1 MSGFFEKAVPVWIT
15 GREKEMNLRV
25 QFKAMLGKG
34 ETVTAKIATS
44 GIYQMSVN
52 GRFVCYGPARG
63 GRGFFRVDEIDL
75 TRFADRERNTVI
87 IEVCGYN
94 ARSYYLMQ
102 QDSFLTAEL
111 SADGQVAAYTGK
123 DFTARI
129 NPEYIQKIQRYSFQ
143 RPFAESYRIQAEDA
157 YFTDATPGAEP
168 LSPMAQP
175 RYLQRHTPYPLYERT
190 AAKKI
195 FGGEFSL
202 SPRES
207 YWRNGAFDAL
217 VAKPEQA
224 AYLFAHP
231 DLMIT
236 EECEKLQLST
246 PTANEVKTL
255 SDGAYGIYELPYN
268 ATGMIEIHIKAQR
281 PLRLYIMFDEILS
294 DGNRVDYLRG
304 GCCNAAIFDLPAGE
318 RRLRFFEVYTCK
330 YIQAA
335 VCGGDADIELSMIE
349 YKHPPLKHVPTF
361 DDPAIR
367 RIADAAVETF
377 RQGSVDLFM
386 DCPSRERAGWLCDSF
401 FSGRTEYLL
410 CGETSV
416 EHDFLENFLCEET
429 YVNLPDGMLPM
440 CYPADHTPHSFIPN
454 WAMWLFL
461 ELREYLD
468 RSGDR
473 ELVER
478 FRPKALGL
486 LQYFRRFE
494 NSDGLLENLESWV
507 FVEWS
512 RANDLTDGVNYPSNM
527 LYSAMLG
534 AISELYHMPEL
545 AEKAE
550 TIRRTVYRQSFDGTF
565 FRDHALREN
574 GVLNAMPDRTEVC
587 QYYAFFFGVATP
599 ARDRELFETLIRKF
613 GPGRNRDTEY
623 PEIAPANA
631 FIGNYL
637 RLEILMRAGLR
648 EEVLQNIVGFFGYM
662 AQRTG
667 TLWENTDPSAS
678 CDHCFASYV
687 LCWLEKT
694 KNTTQG

>member
-1 MSGFFEKAVPVWIT
+1 MNVFFEKAVPVWVT

-25 QFKAMLGKG
+25 QFKAVFGKG
-34 ETVTAKIATS
+34 KSITAKIATS

-52 GRFVCYGPARG
+52 GKFVCYGPARA

-75 TRFADRERNTVI
+75 TPFADREQNTVI

-94 ARSYYLMQ
+94 ARSYYLIK

-111 SADGQVAAYTGK
+111 LTNGQVAAYTGN

-129 NPEYIQKIQRYSFQ
+129 NPEYIKKIQRYSFQ
-143 RPFAESYRIQAEDA
+143 RPFAESYRVIAGDT
-157 YFTDATPGAEP
+157 YFTDAVQGTEP
-168 LSPMAQP
+168 LSCLPQP
-175 RYLQRHTPYPLYERT
+175 NYLKRNTPYPMYEKT
-190 AAKKI
+190 GAKRI
-195 FGGEFSL
+195 LGGSFSFAE
-202 SPRES
+202 RES

-217 VAKPEQA
+217 VAKPEQSE
-224 AYLFAHP
+224 YLFENP

-246 PTANEVKTL
+246 PASNEDKAL
-255 SDGAYGIYELPYN
+255 SDGTYGIYELPYN
-268 ATGMIEIHIKAQR
+268 ATGMIGIHIKSQR
-281 PLRLYIMFDEILS
+281 PIRLYIMFDEILS
-294 DGNRVDYLRG
+294 NAGRVDYLRG
-304 GCCNAAIFDLPAGE
+304 TCCNAAIFDLPAGD
-318 RRLRFFEVYTCK
+318 RTLRFFEVYTCK
-330 YIQAA
+330 YLQAA
-335 VCGGDADIELSMIE
+335 VYGGDAEAELFMTE
-349 YKHPPLKHVPTF
+349 YKHPPLKYTPKF
-361 DDPAIR
+361 GNAEICK
-367 RIADAAVETF
+367 IADAAVETF

-416 EHDFLENFLCEET
+416 EHDFLENFLCEEN
-429 YVNLPDGMLPM
+429 YVNIPDGMIPM
-440 CYPADHTPHSFIPN
+440 CYPADHTLNSFIPN

-473 ELVER
+473 KLVER
-478 FRPKALGL
+478 FRAKAYGL
-486 LQYFRRFE
+486 LKYFSRFE

-512 RANDLTDGVNYPSNM
+512 RANDLTGGVNYPSNM
-527 LYSAMLG
+527 LYAAMLS
-534 AISELYHMPEL
+534 AISELYNLPEL
-545 AEKAE
+545 SEKAQK
-550 TIRRTVYRQSFDGTF
+550 IRETVYRQSFDGEF
-565 FRDHALREN
+565 FRDHAVRKN
-574 GVLNAMPDRTEVC
+574 GILKAAADRTEVC

-599 ARDRELFETLIRKF
+599 ERDGKLLETLIHKF
-613 GPGRNRDTEY
+613 GPERNSNTEY

-637 RLEILMRAGLR
+637 RLEILMRAGFK
-648 EEVLQNIVGFFGYM
+648 EDVLKNIVGFFGYM
-662 AQRTG
+662 ANRTG
-667 TLWENTDPSAS
+667 TLWENTDTSAS

-687 LCWLEKT
+687 ICWLEKL
-694 KNTTQG
+694 KNII